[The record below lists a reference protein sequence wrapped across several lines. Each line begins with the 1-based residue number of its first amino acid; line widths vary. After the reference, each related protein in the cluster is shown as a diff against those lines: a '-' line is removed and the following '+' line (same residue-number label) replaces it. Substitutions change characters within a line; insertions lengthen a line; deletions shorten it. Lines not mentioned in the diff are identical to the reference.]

1 MASAPALGAG
11 DRGFESLR
19 PDQNFYLLIIRE
31 KQLKSVVEK
40 LSPTRVKL
48 SIEVSFDE
56 LTPHIDGAYKTLSE
70 KINIPGFRK
79 GKVPSAMIDQR
90 VGRGAVLDEAINA
103 ALPTFYSQAAKENDV
118 LVIGRPNVDITE
130 LKDKDK
136 LAFTVEVDVRPE
148 IELPNFSQIEI
159 KVDDVK
165 VDEADVDEQIQS
177 LRTRFGTLTTVEKT
191 VAKGDFVTIDLVA
204 TKDGAELDGGTAN
217 DLSYE
222 VGSASMIDGLDEALI
237 GLNTGG
243 EKSFETA
250 LVGMKEGEKGTV
262 KVSVKA
268 VKERE
273 LPPVDDAFA
282 KLASEFETLAELKA
296 DLTTRLTRLKEL
308 EQGAQAR
315 DLLVEKLI
323 STVEI
328 PLPAEIIEA
337 EVNEH
342 LEKEGRLED
351 DKHRAEVNEEVR
363 KTITREFLLDSIV
376 KAESIAVNE
385 TELTE
390 YLVRAAARYGMSPD
404 QFIKEVSDAGQ
415 VSTMVA
421 EVARAKALAA
431 VLGRVK
437 VVDQSGKKVDL
448 EALRPQP
455 QVEKESK

>member
-1 MASAPALGAG
+1 MKSA
-11 DRGFESLR
+11 
-19 PDQNFYLLIIRE
+19 
-31 KQLKSVVEK
+31 VEK

-48 SIEVSFDE
+48 SIDVPFTE
-56 LTPHIDGAYKTLSE
+56 LKPHIDGAYKSLSE
-70 KINIPGFRK
+70 KITIPGFRK

-103 ALPTFYSQAAKENDV
+103 AIPTFYSQAAKDNDV
-118 LVIGRPNVDITE
+118 LVIGRPTVEVTE
-130 LKDKDK
+130 LKDNEN
-136 LAFTVEVDVRPE
+136 FTFTIEVDIRPD
-148 IELPNFSQIEI
+148 IALPNFSEI
-159 KVDDVK
+159 KLEVDDVK
-165 VDEADVDEQIQS
+165 VTDSDIDEQVQA
-177 LRTRFGTLTTVEKT
+177 LRTRFGTLTTVEKV
-191 VAKGDFVTIDLVA
+191 VASGDFVTIDLVA
-204 TKDGAELDGGTAN
+204 TKDGQPLDGGTAN

-237 GLNTGG
+237 GLSTGG

-250 LVGMKEGEKGTV
+250 LVGMAEGEKGSV

-296 DLTTRLTRLKEL
+296 DLTTRLTRLKEM

-323 STVEI
+323 SSVDI

-337 EVNEH
+337 EVNDH

-351 DKHRAEVNEEVR
+351 DKHRAEVNEEV
-363 KTITREFLLDSIV
+363 KTTITREFLLDSIV
-376 KAESIAVNE
+376 KAESVAVNE
-385 TELTE
+385 SELTE
-390 YLVRAAARYGMSPD
+390 YLVRAASRYGMTPD
-404 QFIKEVSDAGQ
+404 QFIKEVSQAGQ
-415 VSTMVA
+415 VTTMVA
-421 EVARAKALAA
+421 EVARAKALAQ

-437 VVDQSGKKVDL
+437 VVDKSGKKVDL
-448 EALRPQP
+448 EALAPKSEP
-455 QVEKESK
+455 EKKSE

>member
-1 MASAPALGAG
+1 M
-11 DRGFESLR
+11 
-19 PDQNFYLLIIRE
+19 
-31 KQLKSVVEK
+31 KSVVEK

-130 LKDKDK
+130 LKDNEKF
-136 LAFTVEVDVRPE
+136 AFTVEVDVRPE

-165 VDEADVDEQIQS
+165 VSEADVDEQIQS

-191 VAKGDFVTIDLVA
+191 VEKGDFVTIDLVA

-237 GLNTGG
+237 GLNAGG
-243 EKSFETA
+243 EKSFDTA

-296 DLTTRLTRLKEL
+296 DLTTRLTRLKEM

-315 DLLVEKLI
+315 DLLVEKLTA
-323 STVEI
+323 TVEI

-337 EVNEH
+337 EVNDH

-363 KTITREFLLDSIV
+363 TTITREFLLDSIV

>member
-1 MASAPALGAG
+1 M
-11 DRGFESLR
+11 
-19 PDQNFYLLIIRE
+19 
-31 KQLKSVVEK
+31 KSVVEK

-148 IELPNFSQIEI
+148 IELPNFSQLEI

-165 VDEADVDEQIQS
+165 VNEADVDEQIQS

-323 STVEI
+323 ATVEI

-337 EVNEH
+337 EVNDH

>member
-1 MASAPALGAG
+1 
-11 DRGFESLR
+11 
-19 PDQNFYLLIIRE
+19 
-31 KQLKSVVEK
+31 LKSAVEK

-48 SIEVSFDE
+48 SIDVPFTE
-56 LTPHIDGAYKTLSE
+56 LKPHIDGAYKSLSE
-70 KINIPGFRK
+70 KITIPGFRK

-103 ALPTFYSQAAKENDV
+103 AIPTFYSQAAKDNDV
-118 LVIGRPNVDITE
+118 LVIGRPTVEVTE
-130 LKDKDK
+130 LKDNEN
-136 LAFTVEVDVRPE
+136 FTFTIEVDIRPD
-148 IELPNFSQIEI
+148 IALPNFSEI
-159 KVDDVK
+159 KLEVDDVK
-165 VDEADVDEQIQS
+165 VTDADIDEQVQA
-177 LRTRFGTLTTVEKT
+177 LRTRFGTLTTVEKV
-191 VAKGDFVTIDLVA
+191 VASGDFVTIDLVA
-204 TKDGAELDGGTAN
+204 TKDGQPLDGGTAN

-237 GLNTGG
+237 GLSTGG

-250 LVGMKEGEKGTV
+250 LVGMAEGEKGSV

-296 DLTTRLTRLKEL
+296 DLTTRLTRLKEM

-323 STVEI
+323 SSVDI

-337 EVNEH
+337 EVNDH

-351 DKHRAEVNEEVR
+351 DKHRAEVNEEV
-363 KTITREFLLDSIV
+363 KSTITREFLLDSIV
-376 KAESIAVNE
+376 KAESVAVNE
-385 TELTE
+385 SELTE
-390 YLVRAAARYGMSPD
+390 YLVRAASRYGMTPD
-404 QFIKEVSDAGQ
+404 QFIKEVSQAGQ
-415 VSTMVA
+415 VTTMVA
-421 EVARAKALAA
+421 EVARAKALAQ

-437 VVDQSGKKVDL
+437 VVDKSGKKVDL
-448 EALRPQP
+448 EALAPKSEP
-455 QVEKESK
+455 EKKSE

>member
-1 MASAPALGAG
+1 
-11 DRGFESLR
+11 
-19 PDQNFYLLIIRE
+19 
-31 KQLKSVVEK
+31 VVEK
-40 LSPTRVKL
+40 LSPTRIKL

-130 LKDKDK
+130 LKDNEKF
-136 LAFTVEVDVRPE
+136 AFTVEVDVRPE

-165 VDEADVDEQIQS
+165 VNEADVDEQIQS

-237 GLNTGG
+237 GLNAGG

-296 DLTTRLTRLKEL
+296 DLTTRLTRLKEM

-315 DLLVEKLI
+315 DLLVEKLTA
-323 STVEI
+323 TVEI

-337 EVNEH
+337 EVNDH

-363 KTITREFLLDSIV
+363 TTITREFLLDSIV

-455 QVEKESK
+455 KVEQESK

>member
-1 MASAPALGAG
+1 MKSA
-11 DRGFESLR
+11 
-19 PDQNFYLLIIRE
+19 
-31 KQLKSVVEK
+31 VEK

-48 SIEVSFDE
+48 SIDVPFTE
-56 LTPHIDGAYKTLSE
+56 LKPHIDGAYKSLSE
-70 KINIPGFRK
+70 KITIPGFRK

-103 ALPTFYSQAAKENDV
+103 AIPTFYSQAAKDNDV
-118 LVIGRPNVDITE
+118 LVIGRPTVEVTE
-130 LKDKDK
+130 LKDNEN
-136 LAFTVEVDVRPE
+136 FTFTIEVDIRPD
-148 IELPNFSQIEI
+148 IALPNFSEI
-159 KVDDVK
+159 KLEVDDVK
-165 VDEADVDEQIQS
+165 VTEADIDEQMQA
-177 LRTRFGTLTTVEKT
+177 LRTRFGTLTTVEKV
-191 VAKGDFVTIDLVA
+191 VASGDFVTIDLVA
-204 TKDGAELDGGTAN
+204 TKDGQPLDGGTAN

-237 GLNTGG
+237 GLSTGG

-250 LVGMKEGEKGTV
+250 LVGMAEGEKGSV

-296 DLTTRLTRLKEL
+296 DLTTRLTRLKEM

-323 STVEI
+323 SSVDI

-337 EVNEH
+337 EVNDH

-351 DKHRAEVNEEVR
+351 DKHRAEVNEEV
-363 KTITREFLLDSIV
+363 KTTITREFLLDSIV
-376 KAESIAVNE
+376 KAESVAVNE
-385 TELTE
+385 SELTE
-390 YLVRAAARYGMSPD
+390 YLVRAASRYGMTPD
-404 QFIKEVSDAGQ
+404 QFIKEVSQAGQ
-415 VSTMVA
+415 VTTMVA
-421 EVARAKALAA
+421 EVARAKALAQ

-437 VVDQSGKKVDL
+437 VVDKSGKKVDL
-448 EALRPQP
+448 EALAPKSEP
-455 QVEKESK
+455 EKKSE